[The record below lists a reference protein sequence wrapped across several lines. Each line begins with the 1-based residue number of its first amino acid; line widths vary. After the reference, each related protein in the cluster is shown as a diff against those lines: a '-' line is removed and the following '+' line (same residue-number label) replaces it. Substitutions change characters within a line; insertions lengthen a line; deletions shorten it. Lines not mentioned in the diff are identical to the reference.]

1 MGLLSKFVGGSDKS
15 QQQTSSSVSTVT
27 NIGASEGSIALGGGG
42 VVNVLDA
49 GAIKESFEFAEGAV
63 EGALDFA
70 EGAGRDAFD
79 FAARAGD
86 QSFDFARENARQ
98 FSNSVNDSFDRA
110 FQFASDTLGI
120 LDRGSSELQ
129 RTQDRVLSAAL
140 SQTSAALSSKSDV
153 EAGGAQR
160 LLYFALAAVAG
171 FLGLVYLT
179 R

>member
-49 GAIKESFEFAEGAV
+49 GAIEKSF
-63 EGALDFA
+63 DFA
-70 EGAGRDAFD
+70 EGAGSDAFD
-79 FAARAGD
+79 FA
-86 QSFDFARENARQ
+86 SENARR
-98 FSNSVNDSFDRA
+98 FSDSVNESFDRA

-129 RTQDRVLSAAL
+129 KTQDRVLSSAL
-140 SQTSAALSSKSDV
+140 SQTSAALASKSDV